1 MFRFGIMAMQAE
13 LLTQQAMGRGQKVT
27 PRADPVDLVRRLA
40 DAGFGLIEL
49 NPDLMVFFPN
59 ALDLSAIQGLNAL
72 RESRGIHYTIHLPLW
87 SLEPSTPVQ
96 HVRRASVDVLVEAVL
111 LTAPLEPEIYV
122 LHATGALA
130 SEFSR
135 AAIPGPVRSQL
146 MGLFNAQARRSVEEL
161 LERTGLSPRQLA
173 IETIEFPFE
182 LTLELAQTLDLPICL
197 DAGHMLAGCCGSISV
212 DEALDQVLPRLA
224 EVHLHDGY
232 RRPSPD
238 GRPLIADHLALG
250 EGDLP
255 LERVLDTLD
264 RAGFAG
270 PIILEMTIEQARQSL
285 GAVRRLRPDLVA
297 S

>member
-1 MFRFGIMAMQAE
+1 
-13 LLTQQAMGRGQKVT
+13 
-27 PRADPVDLVRRLA
+27 
-40 DAGFGLIEL
+40 
-49 NPDLMVFFPN
+49 
-59 ALDLSAIQGLNAL
+59 
-72 RESRGIHYTIHLPLW
+72 
-87 SLEPSTPVQ
+87 
-96 HVRRASVDVLVEAVL
+96 
-111 LTAPLEPEIYV
+111 
-122 LHATGALA
+122 
-130 SEFSR
+130 
-135 AAIPGPVRSQL
+135 
-146 MGLFNAQARRSVEEL
+146 VEEL

-197 DAGHMLAGCCGSISV
+197 DAGHVLAGFCGSVSV
-212 DEALDQVLPRLA
+212 DEALGQVLPRLA

-238 GRPLIADHLALG
+238 GQPLIADHLALG